1 MINDIGLDD
10 MVIDEKTLEEDVLKY
25 WTIRTPSFS
34 KVRENE
40 LMGDIGQGWHFALR
54 STLPFNRY
62 RKILDVGT
70 GTGFFSVLL
79 GRDGYRMTGIDLTPA
94 MVEEAKKEAEKF
106 DVKAR
111 FMVMDAQDLK
121 FKDESFDA
129 IITRNLTWTLPDVE
143 KAYQEWY
150 RVLRPGGRLINYD
163 ANYANAIVSGDVV
176 RTKSGDEVAY
186 GHQGVTEEMS
196 KLNEEITLS
205 MPIGK
210 EDRPDWD
217 KEYLES
223 IGFKRVFVDM
233 DEAETILGLKSDPA
247 APMFKIIANK

>member
-1 MINDIGLDD
+1 MIDVNKINDIELSEES
-10 MVIDEKTLEEDVLKY
+10 VEEDVLRY

-40 LMGDIGQGWHFALR
+40 LMGDIGRGWQFALR

-79 GRDGYRMTGIDLTPA
+79 GRSGYRMTGIDITPA

-111 FMVMDAQDLK
+111 FMVMDAQNLR

-163 ANYANAIVSGDVV
+163 ANYANAIMKGDVP
-176 RTKSGDEVAY
+176 RTKTGDSVAY

-205 MPIGK
+205 MSIGK
-210 EDRPDWD
+210 KDRPDWD

>member
-1 MINDIGLDD
+1 MIDNNGLENES
-10 MVIDEKTLEEDVLKY
+10 IDEKTIEEEVLRY
-25 WTIRTPSFS
+25 WTLRTPSFS

-62 RKILDVGT
+62 RKILDIGT

-94 MVEEAKKEAEKF
+94 MVEEARREAKKF
-106 DVKAR
+106 KAR
-111 FMVMDAQDLK
+111 ARFLVMDAQELK
-121 FKDESFDA
+121 FEDESFDA
-129 IITRNLTWTLPDVE
+129 IITRNLTWTLPDVK
-143 KAYQEWY
+143 KAYEEWY
-150 RVLRPGGRLINYD
+150 RVLRVGGRLINYD
-163 ANYANAIVSGDVV
+163 ANYANAIAKGDVP
-176 RTKSGDEVAY
+176 RTKSGDSVAY
-186 GHQGVTEEMS
+186 GHQGVTQAMS

-205 MPIGK
+205 MPIGQ
-210 EDRPDWD
+210 EDRPNWD
-217 KEYLES
+217 KECLES
-223 IGFKRVFVDM
+223 IGFKRVFIDM